1 MSRFFICVYI
11 NLFILGMKII
21 MNVKTTAEKM
31 KTAME
36 KNSFSELAEELDI
49 TLATI
54 DSWKRRNTI
63 PNKYLLKVS
72 EKTGVS
78 LDWLLDE
85 DKPTF
90 AIYGGKGHVN
100 NVNDGGIGIVKNNK
114 DLKLF
119 EEDELE
125 LFEEFKKIENLA
137 KITKKMDFLKEELKT
152 IKEELKKVYI
162 NNY

>member
-1 MSRFFICVYI
+1 
-11 NLFILGMKII
+11 

-90 AIYGGKGHVN
+90 HISGGSKN
-100 NVNDGGIGIVKNNK
+100 ISQVNDSTINQGSKK
-114 DLKLF
+114 
-119 EEDELE
+119 EDELE

-137 KITKKMDFLKEELKT
+137 KMTKKMDFLKRELKI
-152 IKEELKKVYI
+152 IKEKLKEEIKYL
-162 NNY
+162 